1 MNRHKLPEKNRRIE
15 ITFQISNDMEK
26 LFENKSLHSVRE
38 LPDIPSLV
46 AGEIEWIPESWHVRL
61 A

>member
-46 AGEIEWIPESWHVRL
+46 AGEIE
-61 A
+61 